1 MKTLVIHPDDRSTD
15 FLKQIY
21 DGKGYTVLTD
31 RNISPIHLMRKVRQ
45 FDRIMMLGH
54 GCPYGLLNFT
64 DTFMNSRFIDI
75 LRTKE
80 CVCIWCNA
88 DKYVE
93 RFGLKGF
100 YTGMFI
106 SEVGEAH
113 YFGITIG
120 QNEVTYSNEL
130 FGQLMREMVESPNVL
145 QEIKT
150 TYVGECPVIKFN
162 NERLYYKIDNE
173 PIRKMIVEDFILF

>member
-15 FLKQIY
+15 FLTQIY

-31 RNISPIHLMRKVRQ
+31 RHIGLEQ
-45 FDRIMMLGH
+45 FIDEMNKHDRVMMLGH
-54 GCPYGLLNFT
+54 GYPYGLLGYT
-64 DTFMNSRFIDI
+64 EIFMNPKFIDV

-88 DKYVE
+88 DMYVE
-93 RFGLKGF
+93 KIGLKGF
-100 YTGMFI
+100 YSGMFI
-106 SEVGEAH
+106 SEVGEAR

-120 QNEVTYSNEL
+120 QEQVTYSNEL

-145 QEIKT
+145 QEIKKS
-150 TYVGECPVIKFN
+150 YVGECPVIKFN
-162 NERLYYKIDNE
+162 NDRLYYKTDNK
-173 PIRKMIVEDFILF
+173 PIRKIIVEDLTLF